1 MAYLA
6 THELIKVFSNQDLF
20 FGQIWFVAILKYN
33 NSKHTDCM
41 YSELG
46 SDLGPSSTVIHLLI
60 ATVYQEAS
68 GIIQELDLR
77 KPWHEKAD

>member
-1 MAYLA
+1 
-6 THELIKVFSNQDLF
+6 
-20 FGQIWFVAILKYN
+20 
-33 NSKHTDCM
+33 M

-46 SDLGPSSTVIHLLI
+46 SDLGPSSAVIHLLI